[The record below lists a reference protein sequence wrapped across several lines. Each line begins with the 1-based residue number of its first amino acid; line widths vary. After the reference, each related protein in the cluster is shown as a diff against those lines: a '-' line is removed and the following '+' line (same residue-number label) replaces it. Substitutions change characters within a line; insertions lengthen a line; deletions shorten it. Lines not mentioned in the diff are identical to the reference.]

1 MKQVRKNILVFSIVF
16 GLLLGSFIIL
26 LSFSSQ
32 NIIPTHS
39 SGCSVFSISKGD
51 QVFFGGN
58 DDYITTDNYFWVDPG
73 LAQYYGAIWIG
84 EVGNVQQGVN
94 EKGLAYDANGLPRID
109 VNPHLER
116 KFVDDNYTIYPI
128 LIMREC
134 ATVKEVI
141 HWVNT
146 HQWHSYMHDQMHFAD
161 ATGDAVIISAGADG
175 EVAFT
180 RKPEG
185 DSFLVS
191 TNFNVANPNNGF
203 GYPCW
208 RYDKATEL
216 LKQMVTS
223 DEELTAQG
231 AAAVLDAIH
240 VEHSS
245 SWTVGSMVADLTN
258 ETVYLYYFH
267 QFDSPVVINVKEEIA
282 APRPGMKMSELFP
295 EEVQREAM
303 RRYETIQSQRDIYAV
318 FGKIWLGFVAF
329 SFLVFILFTVKSRK
343 GWAFWIPTV
352 IILGPIALLIWLIA
366 GREQEPTRWQ
376 KILIEAVGDITPIVI
391 GFFVVLLGLLQYPM
405 EQSLQLLLL
414 ISIPFLIGWLFFQ
427 SLFLNLASHSG
438 YFHTLIQRIPHN
450 WVVTNLGV
458 AGIFP
463 FMLTIAN
470 LSAQIPLPPWIVIA
484 WWGFTAVCAIISIL
498 LLSIFHRWTVDH
510 GYQAWTILAGK
521 AGKVSS
527 GRWKKLWWW
536 ILISLGGLIASLL
549 AFARIQEALQ

>member
-1 MKQVRKNILVFSIVF
+1 MNQLRQKHNIVSIVF
-16 GLLLGSFIIL
+16 GFLIGSLIIL
-26 LSFSSQ
+26 LLLSNQ
-32 NIIPTHS
+32 NPIPTQP

-73 LAQYYGAIWIG
+73 PAQYYGAIWIG
-84 EVGNVQQGVN
+84 DVGNVQQGVN
-94 EKGLAYDANGLPRID
+94 EKGLAYDANGLPRVA
-109 VNPHLER
+109 VNAHPER
-116 KFVDDNYTIYPI
+116 QFVEDNYTIYPI
-128 LIMREC
+128 YILREC

-161 ATGDAVIISAGADG
+161 ATGDAVIISAGSDG
-175 EVAFT
+175 EVIFT

-191 TNFNVANPNNGF
+191 TNFNVANPSNGF

-216 LKQMVTS
+216 LDQMIKS
-223 DEELTAQG
+223 DAELTAQG
-231 AAAVLDAIH
+231 AAEVLDTIH
-240 VEHSS
+240 VEQSS

-258 ETVYLYYFH
+258 GIVYLYYFY
-267 QFDSPVVINVKEEIA
+267 QFDNPVVINVQDEIA
-282 APRPGMKMSELFP
+282 SPSPGMAMSKLFP

-303 RRYETIQSQRDIYAV
+303 RRYEKIQSQRDIYAV
-318 FGKIWLGFVAF
+318 FGKIWFGMVPV
-329 SFLVFILFTVKSRK
+329 SSLVFIVFTVKNRK

-352 IILGPIALLIWLIA
+352 IILGPIGLLIWLIT
-366 GREQEPTRWQ
+366 GRKQELRRWQ
-376 KILIEAVGDITPIVI
+376 KILIEAAGDTTPTVI
-391 GFFVVLLGLLQYPM
+391 SFFVVLLGLMQYPM
-405 EQSLQLLLL
+405 EQYLHLLLL
-414 ISIPFLIGWLFFQ
+414 ISIPFLIGWLLFQ
-427 SLFLNLASHSG
+427 SLLLNISTVRG
-438 YFHTLIQRIPHN
+438 YFHTMIQRIPHN
-450 WVVTNLGV
+450 CVVTNLGV

-484 WWGFTAVCAIISIL
+484 WWGFTTVCAIISIL
-498 LLSIFHRWTVDH
+498 LLSIFHSWTVGH

-521 AGKVSS
+521 KGEVTS
-527 GRWKKLWWW
+527 GGWKKLWWW
-536 ILISLGGLIASLL
+536 IAVSYGVLIASLF
-549 AFARIQEALQ
+549 AFAQIQAAIQ